1 MVDGRGGHS
10 RYGVCG
16 RGPSPRRGGG
26 HRCAPLVLAAMLLAG
41 CSLAR
46 VDDVPSAAVIDGK
59 SSATVASLATPPPDF
74 LTTQQTPVP
83 ASATD
88 GADEATG
95 AEDLAPAD
103 QAEPPNGFTP
113 GTLPDGATWLVRY
126 GDDGFDA
133 EDADGNYCSGQI
145 LEGDSTPR
153 PGLRVKL
160 ACNGG
165 DMAQLVVG
173 PEGGNAQFGAIMRD
187 GESQKAVIR
196 LGG

>member
-1 MVDGRGGHS
+1 MAEGRSGWSGGE
-10 RYGVCG
+10 RDRRRACA
-16 RGPSPRRGGG
+16 RRGSGAG
-26 HRCAPLVLAAMLLAG
+26 RWLVVAPAAMLLAG
-41 CSLAR
+41 CSFAR
-46 VDDVPSAAVIDGK
+46 VEDVPSAAVIDGRT
-59 SSATVASLATPPPDF
+59 STAVASLATPPPDF

-88 GADEATG
+88 GTDEATD
-95 AEDLAPAD
+95 AEDLALAD

-113 GTLPDGATWLVRY
+113 GALPDGATWLVRY

-145 LEGDSTPR
+145 LDGDSTPR

-173 PEGGNAQFGAIMRD
+173 SGSGGAQFGAIMRD

-196 LGG
+196 